1 MTKVTPDKG
10 STNFKLL
17 LIIVSDL
24 TRNKLR
30 VLLYL
35 MVITSAMAVTLS
47 SHHNRQQVIA
57 LEDLMQEKDEL
68 DVEWRNLVLEQRAL
82 TEHNRI
88 ENLVEK
94 QLEMYRPT
102 ADDEVVVKLK
112 WIYQA
117 PASARK
123 PAQSKM

>member
-1 MTKVTPDKG
+1 MTQRTSNVAG
-10 STNFKLL
+10 TNFKLL

-35 MVITSAMAVTLS
+35 MVIVTAMSVTLS

-57 LEDLMQEKDEL
+57 LEDLMQEKDAL

-88 ENLVEK
+88 ESLVEK
-94 QLEMYRPT
+94 QLGMYRPT
-102 ADDEVVVKLK
+102 ADDEVVVRLK
-112 WIYQA
+112 
-117 PASARK
+117 
-123 PAQSKM
+123 

>member
-1 MTKVTPDKG
+1 MTTTKPEQAN
-10 STNFKLL
+10 TNFSLL

-35 MVITSAMAVTLS
+35 AVIVSAMAVILG

-57 LEDLMQEKDEL
+57 LEDLMEEKDQL

-88 ENLVEK
+88 ETLVEK
-94 QLEMYRPT
+94 QLDMYRPT
-102 ADDEVVVKLK
+102 ADEEVVVKLK
-112 WIYQA
+112 
-117 PASARK
+117 
-123 PAQSKM
+123 

>member
-1 MTKVTPDKG
+1 MTRGKPNKAN
-10 STNFKLL
+10 TNFSLL

-35 MVITSAMAVTLS
+35 MVMLSAMAVTLS

-57 LEDLMQEKDEL
+57 LETLMVEKDNL
-68 DVEWRNLVLEQRAL
+68 DVEWRNLVLEQRSL

-88 ENLVEK
+88 ETRVEQ
-94 QLEMYRPT
+94 QLGMYRPT
-102 ADDEVVVKLK
+102 ADDEVIVRLK
-112 WIYQA
+112 
-117 PASARK
+117 
-123 PAQSKM
+123 

>member
-1 MTKVTPDKG
+1 MTKAAPDKA

-57 LEDLMQEKDEL
+57 LEDLMQEKDDL

-94 QLEMYRPT
+94 QLEMYRAT
-102 ADDEVVVKLK
+102 ADDEIVVRLK
-112 WIYQA
+112 
-117 PASARK
+117 
-123 PAQSKM
+123 

>member
-1 MTKVTPDKG
+1 MTLGKPDRAN
-10 STNFKLL
+10 TNFSLL

-35 MVITSAMAVTLS
+35 AVLLSGMAVILG
-47 SHHNRQQVIA
+47 SHQNRQQVIA
-57 LEDLMQEKDEL
+57 LEDLMQHKDEL

-88 ENLVEK
+88 ETLVEK
-94 QLEMYRPT
+94 QLDMYRPT
-102 ADDEVVVKLK
+102 ADDEVVVRLK
-112 WIYQA
+112 
-117 PASARK
+117 
-123 PAQSKM
+123 

>member
-1 MTKVTPDKG
+1 MTFRQPDQVN
-10 STNFKLL
+10 TNFSLL

-35 MVITSAMAVTLS
+35 AVMISAMAVILG
-47 SHHNRQQVIA
+47 SHQNRQQIIA
-57 LEDLMQEKDEL
+57 LEELMQEKDQL

-88 ENLVEK
+88 ERLVEK
-94 QLEMYRPT
+94 QLDMYRPT
-102 ADDEVVVKLK
+102 AHDEVVVRLK
-112 WIYQA
+112 
-117 PASARK
+117 
-123 PAQSKM
+123 

>member
-1 MTKVTPDKG
+1 MTTTAPGKAN
-10 STNFKLL
+10 TNFRLL

-35 MVITSAMAVTLS
+35 AVIASAMAVILG

-57 LEDLMQEKDEL
+57 LENLMEEKDKL

-88 ENLVEK
+88 ETMVEK
-94 QLEMYRPT
+94 QLDMYRPT
-102 ADDEVVVKLK
+102 ADDEVVVKIK
-112 WIYQA
+112 
-117 PASARK
+117 
-123 PAQSKM
+123 

>member
-1 MTKVTPDKG
+1 MTQRTPDKAG
-10 STNFKLL
+10 TNFNLL

-35 MVITSAMAVTLS
+35 MVIVSAMAVILS

-68 DVEWRNLVLEQRAL
+68 DVQWRNLVLEQRAL

-88 ENLVEK
+88 EALVEK

-102 ADDEVVVKLK
+102 ADDEVVVRLK
-112 WIYQA
+112 
-117 PASARK
+117 
-123 PAQSKM
+123 

>member
-1 MTKVTPDKG
+1 MTKAAPDKA

-35 MVITSAMAVTLS
+35 MVVSTAMAVVLG
-47 SHHNRQQVIA
+47 SHLNRQQNMA
-57 LEDLMQEKDEL
+57 MENLMQQKDDL

-88 ENLVEK
+88 ENEVQK
-94 QLEMYRPT
+94 QLNMYRPS
-102 ADDEVVVKLK
+102 ADEEVVVKLK
-112 WIYQA
+112 
-117 PASARK
+117 
-123 PAQSKM
+123 

>member
-1 MTKVTPDKG
+1 MTFSQPDKAT
-10 STNFKLL
+10 TNFSLL

-35 MVITSAMAVTLS
+35 AVMVSAMAVILA
-47 SHHNRQQVIA
+47 SHQNRQQIIE
-57 LEDLMQEKDEL
+57 LEQLMQEKDQL

-88 ENLVEK
+88 ETLVEK
-94 QLEMYRPT
+94 QLDMYRPT
-102 ADDEVVVKLK
+102 ADDEVVVRLK
-112 WIYQA
+112 
-117 PASARK
+117 
-123 PAQSKM
+123 

>member
-1 MTKVTPDKG
+1 MTTTKPEQAN
-10 STNFKLL
+10 TNFSLL

-35 MVITSAMAVTLS
+35 AVLLSGMAVIFG
-47 SHHNRQQVIA
+47 SHQNRQQVIA
-57 LEDLMQEKDEL
+57 LEDLMQQKDEL

-88 ENLVEK
+88 ETLVEK
-94 QLEMYRPT
+94 QLDMYRPT
-102 ADDEVVVKLK
+102 ADDEVVVRLK
-112 WIYQA
+112 
-117 PASARK
+117 
-123 PAQSKM
+123 

>member
-1 MTKVTPDKG
+1 MTKVTPDKA

-35 MVITSAMAVTLS
+35 AVLLSGMAVILG
-47 SHHNRQQVIA
+47 SHQNRQQVIA
-57 LEDLMQEKDEL
+57 LEDLMQQKDEL

-88 ENLVEK
+88 ETLVEK
-94 QLEMYRPT
+94 QLDMYRPT
-102 ADDEVVVKLK
+102 ADDEVVVRLK
-112 WIYQA
+112 
-117 PASARK
+117 
-123 PAQSKM
+123 

>member
-1 MTKVTPDKG
+1 MTTTKPEQAN
-10 STNFKLL
+10 TNYSLL

-35 MVITSAMAVTLS
+35 AVIVSAMAVILG

-57 LEDLMQEKDEL
+57 LEDLMEEKDQL

-88 ENLVEK
+88 ETLVEK
-94 QLEMYRPT
+94 QLDMYRPT

-112 WIYQA
+112 
-117 PASARK
+117 
-123 PAQSKM
+123 